1 MQHGT
6 GRELLNDSI
15 ENALAVL
22 EGGRKRNGWP
32 VSDVIIDLRR
42 ALNVLNEQEDAG
54 ELDDTGRYGPDYGAP
69 RVTKAERDE
78 AFDRYAEWVGKGRPE
93 GGF

>member
-6 GRELLNDSI
+6 GRERVTDI
-15 ENALAVL
+15 VENVEAVL
-22 EGGRKRNGWP
+22 EGYANRNADGP
-32 VSDVIIDLRR
+32 KFLDLRR
-42 ALNVLNEQEDAG
+42 ALQEAREVLDGVEN
-54 ELDDTGRYGPDYGAP
+54 LDEPGVCGPDYGAP
-69 RVTKAERDE
+69 RVTKVERDE